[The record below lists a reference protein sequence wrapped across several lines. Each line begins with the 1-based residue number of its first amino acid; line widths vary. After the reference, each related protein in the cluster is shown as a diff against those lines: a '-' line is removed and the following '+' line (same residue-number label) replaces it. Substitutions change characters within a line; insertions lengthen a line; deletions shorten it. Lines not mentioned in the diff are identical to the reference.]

1 MTDEFAARNQ
11 ELGVTRRRFMG
22 ITLASGAAL
31 LAGKSDVILG
41 ADTGTSSNMATNPTF
56 NLGGDFTVNRL
67 GFGAM
72 RVTGEGIWGWPTD
85 RQNALKVLRRA
96 VELGVNLI
104 DTADA
109 YGPDTSELL
118 IAEALYPYPKGL
130 VIATKGGLTRPGP
143 GQWVPNCRPDHLKQ
157 ALDGSLKRLRL
168 DRIDLYQLHTVDS
181 KVPIEESVG
190 ALKQMQDAGKIRHI
204 GLSNVDR
211 KEIDR
216 ARKIVPI
223 VSVQNRYN
231 IEDRESEDVLVYC
244 EKEKLGFLPWFPI
257 GGGRGLKAENP
268 LNTAAKAHGV
278 SVFQV
283 ALAWLLERS
292 PVMLPIPGTSS
303 LAHLE
308 ENVAAARLKL
318 TPEEW
323 KAIDALSGLTTDG
336 GWSRRDKRIKR
347 RRRCYTGSRTEDGNR
362 RWGTASATATSA
374 AALVTVFL
382 ISDEQLCADYRP
394 DSHSSGA
401 CNCHSITNF
410 GKVHRVAAGAEIN
423 SGRCENIGG
432 SAIFGVPRQGHLN
445 NGPICASVLRKI
457 RNLHKMIARHYDF
470 ENRIVAGDDLAF
482 KRIGEGNRCCSQ

>member
-1 MTDEFAARNQ
+1 MMGDESLEPKRA
-11 ELGVTRRRFMG
+11 LDVTRRQFLG
-22 ITLASGAAL
+22 AAVASGAAL
-31 LAGKSDVILG
+31 LVGKSDVIFG
-41 ADTGTSSNMATNPTF
+41 ADSSTSSNMATNPTF

-72 RVTGEGIWGWPTD
+72 RVTGEGIWGWPPD

-118 IAEALYPYPKGL
+118 IAEALYPYPKEL

-143 GQWVPNCRPDHLKQ
+143 SQWVPNGQPQHLKQ
-157 ALDGSLKRLRL
+157 AVEGSLKRLRL
-168 DRIDLYQLHTVDS
+168 ERIDLYQLHTVDS
-181 KVPIEESVG
+181 KVPIEESLG

-204 GLSNVDR
+204 GLSNVDPE
-211 KEIDR
+211 EIAR

-231 IEDRESEDVLVYC
+231 IEDRKSENVLVYC
-244 EKEKLGFLPWFPI
+244 EKENLGFLPWFPV
-257 GGGRGLKAENP
+257 GGGRGLKPEHP

-308 ENVAAARLKL
+308 DNVAAAKLKL

-323 KAIDALSGLTTDG
+323 KAIDA
-336 GWSRRDKRIKR
+336 I
-347 RRRCYTGSRTEDGNR
+347 
-362 RWGTASATATSA
+362 
-374 AALVTVFL
+374 
-382 ISDEQLCADYRP
+382 
-394 DSHSSGA
+394 
-401 CNCHSITNF
+401 
-410 GKVHRVAAGAEIN
+410 AG
-423 SGRCENIGG
+423 
-432 SAIFGVPRQGHLN
+432 
-445 NGPICASVLRKI
+445 
-457 RNLHKMIARHYDF
+457 
-470 ENRIVAGDDLAF
+470 
-482 KRIGEGNRCCSQ
+482 

>member
-1 MTDEFAARNQ
+1 MTDDLAAANQ
-11 ELGVTRRRFMG
+11 ERSVTRRRFLG
-22 ITLASGAAL
+22 ISLVTGVSV
-31 LAGKSDVILG
+31 LAGKSDVLLG
-41 ADTGTSSNMATNPTF
+41 ADTSTSSNMATNLTF

-72 RVTGEGIWGWPTD
+72 RVTGQGIWGWPTD
-85 RQNALKVLRRA
+85 RQNALKVLKRA

-190 ALKQMQDAGKIRHI
+190 ALKQLQDAGKIRHI

-211 KEIDR
+211 KE
-216 ARKIVPI
+216 I

-257 GGGRGLKAENP
+257 GGGSGLKAENQ
-268 LNTAAKAHGV
+268 LKTAANAHGV

-303 LAHLE
+303 VAHLE
-308 ENVAAARLKL
+308 ENV
-318 TPEEW
+318 
-323 KAIDALSGLTTDG
+323 
-336 GWSRRDKRIKR
+336 
-347 RRRCYTGSRTEDGNR
+347 
-362 RWGTASATATSA
+362 
-374 AALVTVFL
+374 
-382 ISDEQLCADYRP
+382 
-394 DSHSSGA
+394 
-401 CNCHSITNF
+401 
-410 GKVHRVAAGAEIN
+410 
-423 SGRCENIGG
+423 
-432 SAIFGVPRQGHLN
+432 
-445 NGPICASVLRKI
+445 
-457 RNLHKMIARHYDF
+457 
-470 ENRIVAGDDLAF
+470 
-482 KRIGEGNRCCSQ
+482 